1 MLFGW
6 EKRRDKEFF
15 VIFFFFFPVGTAR
28 VSARRVVSA
37 KFCKN
42 FGKFVY
48 KQHLRNPHDRS
59 HRFTRVVIARPRRR
73 FPVGVLVFARSR
85 ENPPQPWILS
95 PHADASHISPAA
107 MVALDVEAVSRMSP
121 GRFFRDHASAVNA
134 LDFHHTEDALVTTGD
149 DDAIHLYNTNTGVK
163 TKTLYS
169 KKYGCSNVCFTHSA
183 AAVIYSSRSKG
194 AGGKA
199 IDDHAVRYHSLHDNT
214 YLRYFKGHTDA
225 VTSIAMSAT
234 NDNFLTA
241 SADLTVR
248 LWDLR
253 TPKCCA
259 AIPQCPAIPYV
270 AYDSQGE
277 VFAVTEGDGAIKL
290 YGTGSYSKGAF
301 AQFDAFHD
309 RNGNYLF
316 NPNEPPPAVSCVKFS
331 PSGERMLVV
340 SGNFITILNAFNG
353 EHIMRIRVPGS
364 GEQQHAVTPMEASFS
379 PDGEFVVSGGADSRI
394 HVWSA
399 NTGFAV
405 SQWRAR
411 HAGLPTCVKWA
422 PNMMLVAS
430 GCTEGGTALWC
441 SEKHRD

>member
-1 MLFGW
+1 
-6 EKRRDKEFF
+6 
-15 VIFFFFFPVGTAR
+15 
-28 VSARRVVSA
+28 
-37 KFCKN
+37 
-42 FGKFVY
+42 
-48 KQHLRNPHDRS
+48 
-59 HRFTRVVIARPRRR
+59 
-73 FPVGVLVFARSR
+73 
-85 ENPPQPWILS
+85 
-95 PHADASHISPAA
+95 

-214 YLRYFKGHTDA
+214 YLRYFKGHKGRVVAVGADDGVIRVVSTAAAQQVLLKGHTDA

-399 NTGFAV
+399 NTWR
-405 SQWRAR
+405 SSPIPRAR
-411 HAGLPTCVKWA
+411 RWCTLSCAAGVR
-422 PNMMLVAS
+422 S
-430 GCTEGGTALWC
+430 GARATPGYRRA
-441 SEKHRD
+441 

>member
-1 MLFGW
+1 M
-6 EKRRDKEFF
+6 
-15 VIFFFFFPVGTAR
+15 
-28 VSARRVVSA
+28 
-37 KFCKN
+37 
-42 FGKFVY
+42 Y

-73 FPVGVLVFARSR
+73 FPSAFSPSR
-85 ENPPQPWILS
+85 VRDPPQHGSS

-199 IDDHAVRYHSLHDNT
+199 IGDHAVRYHSLHDNT

-259 AIPQCPAIPYV
+259 AIRGVPRSATRRR
-270 AYDSQGE
+270 SQGE

-316 NPNEPPPAVSCVKFS
+316 NPNDACGFGSSFRRR
-331 PSGERMLVV
+331 GE
-340 SGNFITILNAFNG
+340 NARRERQFHHDF
-353 EHIMRIRVPGS
+353 ERV
-364 GEQQHAVTPMEASFS
+364 Q
-379 PDGEFVVSGGADSRI
+379 R
-394 HVWSA
+394 
-399 NTGFAV
+399 
-405 SQWRAR
+405 
-411 HAGLPTCVKWA
+411 
-422 PNMMLVAS
+422 
-430 GCTEGGTALWC
+430 
-441 SEKHRD
+441 